1 MTMLSLMPD
10 DWSRLSQQREMPEI
24 DVGRMHGYRLARVRE
39 QLRRAGA
46 ALGVFVSPVSL
57 RYAVDYRAYALF
69 NAHIPATYLFVAGD
83 GPAVLHGA
91 LGEPPPLVDEI
102 RPARAISYF
111 QGGPDMADHADPLAR
126 DVGAFLDE
134 IGSDNRRVAVEYVN
148 PSVTQALMRAGLDVV
163 DGADLIEE
171 ARIIKSADE
180 IACMKWAI
188 AVADL
193 GIGKMKQAARPGVTE
208 VQLWA
213 LLNYTNLANNGDW
226 HEGRMLASG
235 DRINPWF
242 QEASQRRIEA
252 GDLVGF
258 DTDMVGP
265 FGYFADISRT
275 FFCGPGRPTGR
286 QKQLYRHALNEIEHN
301 LALVRDGV
309 SMTELGERAFVQP
322 EEFHAHRYTCI
333 MHGVGMCDEAPR
345 LLYPDDRGAKQYEYI
360 LREGMTVCMES
371 FVGAVGERDGVKL
384 EQQVLVTKDGYE
396 LLSTCPLEEA
406 LLE

>member
-1 MTMLSLMPD
+1 MTIEPD
-10 DWSRLSQQREMPEI
+10 DWSQLARQRAMPEI
-24 DVGRMHGYRLARVRE
+24 DAGRMQAYRLARVRE

-57 RYAVDYRAYALF
+57 RYAVDHRAYALF
-69 NAHIPATYLFVAGD
+69 NAHIPTTYLFVGVD
-83 GPAVLHGA
+83 GPVVLHGA
-91 LGEPPPLVDEI
+91 FGQPPRMVDEV
-102 RPARAISYF
+102 RPVRAISYF
-111 QGGPDMADHADPLAR
+111 QGGSDMGADAGMLAR
-126 DVGAFLDE
+126 DVEAFLNE
-134 IGSDNRRVAVEYVN
+134 IGTDNRRVAVEYVN
-148 PSVTQALMRAGLDVV
+148 PSVTQAMERAGLEVV
-163 DGADLIEE
+163 DAVDLVEE
-171 ARIIKSADE
+171 ARVIKSADE

-193 GIGKMKQAARPGVTE
+193 GIEKMKQAARPGVTE

-226 HEGRMLASG
+226 HDGRMLVSG

-242 QEASQRRIEA
+242 QEASERRIEA
-252 GDLVGF
+252 GDLIGF

-265 FGYFADISRT
+265 FGYCADISRT
-275 FFCGPGRPTGR
+275 FFCGPGRPTRR

-301 LALVRDGV
+301 LTLVRDGI
-309 SMTELGERAFVQP
+309 SMAEFAGRAFVQP
-322 EEFHAHRYTCI
+322 EEFHAHQYVCI
-333 MHGVGMCDEAPR
+333 MHGVGMCDEAPK
-345 LLYPDDRGAKQYEYI
+345 LFYPNDRKARQYDYV
-360 LREGMTVCMES
+360 LREGMTVCIES

-396 LLSTCPLEEA
+396 LLSTFPLEEA